1 MKDFNF
7 PKVKRVNKR
16 LLADDLVPMKPNEV
30 AEELTKLYNWILN
43 ELKKLDRKKN
53 KGDLK

>member
-1 MKDFNF
+1 MKDLNL
-7 PKVKRVNKR
+7 PKVKRFSKR
-16 LLADDLVPMKPNEV
+16 TLAQDLISMKPDEV
-30 AEELTKLYNWILN
+30 ARELTKLYKWILN